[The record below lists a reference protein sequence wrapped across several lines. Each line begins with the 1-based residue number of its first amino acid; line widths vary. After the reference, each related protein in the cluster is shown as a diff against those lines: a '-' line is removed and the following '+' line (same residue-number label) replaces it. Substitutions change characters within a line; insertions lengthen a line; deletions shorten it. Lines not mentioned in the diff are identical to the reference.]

1 MADLGGI
8 LSGGSQLLSTLFGS
22 STKTSGSG
30 TNSRSNQG
38 STTSTAKGES
48 SKQLELDEEA
58 ISKII
63 QDVLGGAEGLAS
75 IFGGEQASGLFN
87 SSVSA
92 QASGDIASKLVG
104 ELAKLTAKEV
114 SSDSQSGEQ
123 VVDTRQVD
131 ISNTSQTSKSGGIL
145 SSLFG

>member
-8 LSGGSQLLSTLFGS
+8 LSGGSQLLGTLFGS

-30 TNSRSNQG
+30 TNSRFNQG

-48 SKQLELDEEA
+48 SKKLELDEEA